1 MDKRKVFFIIVLV
14 LLALVY
20 IGGTVWGAT
29 RSDGGGFKFDPTQI
43 ANQLG
48 GIQES
53 LAKPPSVA
61 PKELRVNLSGST
73 SADCVR
79 LQNTLIAPLNQT
91 CTFTVLPVE
100 EASIGIHPAVRKLQ
114 LTLIQGDAAAL
125 TWQGQVRQDN
135 GNLIKVKIDKDFLPA
150 GIVKLDVYQPGGSL
164 TLICQKS
171 AVDGLCRFEMS
182 Q

>member
-1 MDKRKVFFIIVLV
+1 MDKRKIFFIVVLV

-29 RSDGGGFKFDPTQI
+29 RSDGEFKFDPTQI
-43 ANQLG
+43 AKQLG

-53 LAKPPSVA
+53 LAKPPPVA

-73 SADCVR
+73 SADCVK

-91 CTFTVLPVE
+91 CTFTILPVE
-100 EASIGIHPAVRKLQ
+100 ESLIGINPAVRKLQ
-114 LTLIQGDAAAL
+114 LTLIQGDAATL

-135 GNLIKVKIDKDFLPA
+135 GNLIKVKIDKDLLPA
-150 GIVKLDVYQPGGSL
+150 GGVQLDVYQPGGSL
-164 TLICQKS
+164 ILICQKS
-171 AVDGLCRFEMS
+171 AADALCRFQMS